1 MRCTEELKEEGEVHA
16 HNEEEVAKEDDDAK
30 DMGLSDPYSSSVF
43 NCLKGIWESGIGGE
57 VLKIALDS
65 VKSRIDRPCTR
76 SARVELHLHLEGAMR
91 LEPQTRRT
99 RQRRGVAWWSRR
111 SGAETLTELCF
122 LRETEK
128 QLDQQVFRVS
138 ARFASCYI
146 AVCECLREKADLE
159 RLVLEVAEDASASGA
174 LWIEPALSIDLYADQ
189 FGGVEAT
196 LHLLFQAAEAAE
208 EATQVAMGF
217 IVAAERH
224 LPVARAEALA
234 KKVRDVVTSGAGIH
248 GRPGILGFGL
258 HSDEANHPPE
268 PFAEAFHLACS
279 DLVVPLP
286 HAGEF
291 APTGGGAKSDPWHR
305 TMHMGYVTVCEKMWR
320 KLTEFSR
327 RAVRFCVD
335 HLKAVR
341 IAHGVLAA
349 EDQELVEHLAKLQV
363 CLDVCPT
370 SNELL
375 GVMPVTESALTKLLA
390 AGVPCTINSD
400 DPLLFGSSLLGE
412 FRRCRDEL
420 KMSDEQLAACADLI
434 QVIEEK
440 ENIGVRQVLGP
451 IEGRRTKLVIGA
463 ALESLGGK
471 GTSRQVIEWIEQHPE
486 ELEKLR
492 EVKLNKHVRDGHR
505 RPVWHSTVTSSMH
518 HFRKVTRPGQP
529 VLYLAENAEM
539 PEELPAIQD
548 AAPKP
553 RASRAKRPAEKA
565 EKAAPEKPKA
575 KPKRARKAKAVAPA
589 AEPPVEPVE
598 PAAEPPVQPP
608 GPPRAPEA
616 SGPQVRAKRQA
627 CQKERRSTEQRARC
641 SSCCCHDGVNSQWHC
656 PDWPVA
662 ATLKIL
668 D

>member
-1 MRCTEELKEEGEVHA
+1 MR
-16 HNEEEVAKEDDDAK
+16 
-30 DMGLSDPYSSSVF
+30 
-43 NCLKGIWESGIGGE
+43 
-57 VLKIALDS
+57 
-65 VKSRIDRPCTR
+65 
-76 SARVELHLHLEGAMR
+76 
-91 LEPQTRRT
+91 
-99 RQRRGVAWWSRR
+99 
-111 SGAETLTELCF
+111 AETLTELCRKHGVKRPMDTRGQRF
-122 LRETEK
+122 A
-128 QLDQQVFRVS
+128 DFS
-138 ARFASCYI
+138 PFASCYI

-291 APTGGGAKSDPWHR
+291 APTGGGAKS
-305 TMHMGYVTVCEKMWR
+305 
-320 KLTEFSR
+320 
-327 RAVRFCVD
+327 VRFCVD

-420 KMSDEQLAACADLI
+420 KMSDEQLAACAVPRTFGQTL
-434 QVIEEK
+434 
-440 ENIGVRQVLGP
+440 LF
-451 IEGRRTKLVIGA
+451 EGAI
-463 ALESLGGK
+463 
-471 GTSRQVIEWIEQHPE
+471 I
-486 ELEKLR
+486 
-492 EVKLNKHVRDGHR
+492 
-505 RPVWHSTVTSSMH
+505 
-518 HFRKVTRPGQP
+518 
-529 VLYLAENAEM
+529 YL
-539 PEELPAIQD
+539 
-548 AAPKP
+548 K
-553 RASRAKRPAEKA
+553 S
-565 EKAAPEKPKA
+565 
-575 KPKRARKAKAVAPA
+575 
-589 AEPPVEPVE
+589 
-598 PAAEPPVQPP
+598 
-608 GPPRAPEA
+608 
-616 SGPQVRAKRQA
+616 
-627 CQKERRSTEQRARC
+627 
-641 SSCCCHDGVNSQWHC
+641 
-656 PDWPVA
+656 
-662 ATLKIL
+662 
-668 D
+668 